1 MEIGIIGTGDMG
13 KLYARAF
20 TAAGYRVN
28 ACDLPEKRERLEEEL
43 QGSGIYLLDDGIAV
57 SRRSDLIIYS
67 VETEN
72 IDNAVRQYGP
82 STKKDAI
89 VGGQT
94 SVKSKEI
101 AAFEKHLPDDVNIVT
116 CHSLHGPTVDPHGQA
131 LVVIRHRSSNQ
142 AYGRSLETFEK
153 LGSTIVEMP
162 SCQEH
167 DRITADVQSVT
178 HVGFA
183 SLGTA
188 WKNAGFFPWENS
200 SYLGGIDNVKV
211 LLAMRIYGGKSHV
224 YAGLAIFNPL
234 GRELVYQY
242 ARSESELFKMMIQ
255 ENNHAF
261 RERLKRAAG
270 FVFGSGDAPI
280 LLDDQ
285 LMGEFSLGSHSQER
299 KPNSHLSLL
308 AMVDT
313 WYQLKINPYDNLVY
327 QTPPFRLR
335 LGIAEYLFRNTG
347 LLEESMQAALF
358 DKGIRGD
365 DLEFHTVVREWAS
378 VIGHGDLAGYKEK
391 FDDTKAFF
399 KERLNEAKSKS
410 DELIKRIT
418 AI

>member
-20 TAAGYRVN
+20 ARAGYRVN
-28 ACDLPEKRERLEEEL
+28 ACDLPGKREELEREL
-43 QGSGIYLLDDGIAV
+43 DGSGVHLLDGGIAV

-72 IDNAVRQYGP
+72 IASAVKMYGP

-94 SVKSKEI
+94 SVKSLEVE
-101 AAFEKHLPDDVNIVT
+101 AFERYLPPDINIVT
-116 CHSLHGPTVDPHGQA
+116 CHSLHGPTVDPHGQS
-131 LVVIRHRSSNQ
+131 LVVIKHRSTDD
-142 AYGRSLETFEK
+142 AYKRALEAFEK
-153 LGSTIVEMP
+153 LGSNISEIS

-178 HVGFA
+178 HVGFE

-188 WKNAGFFPWENS
+188 WKNAGFFPWENAT
-200 SYLGGIDNVKV
+200 YAGGIDNVKV
-211 LLAMRIYGGKSHV
+211 LLALRIYAGKSHV

-234 GRELVYQY
+234 ARELVKQY
-242 ARSESELFKMMIQ
+242 ARSESELFKLMIQ
-255 ENNHAF
+255 EEQRTF
-261 RERLKRAAG
+261 RERLLQAG
-270 FVFGSGDAPI
+270 DFVFGNVDTPI
-280 LLDDQ
+280 PLDDTV
-285 LMGEFSLGSHSQER
+285 MGEFSLGSHARER
-299 KPNSHLSLL
+299 LPNSHLSLL

-335 LGIAEYLFRNTG
+335 LGIAEYLFRNTS
-347 LLEESMQAALF
+347 LLEESIQAALL

-391 FDDTKAFF
+391 FEDTKHFF
-399 KERLNEAKSKS
+399 QGRLTEAKQKS
-410 DELIKRIT
+410 DNLIRRIT
-418 AI
+418 GV